1 MLVTL
6 SWIEKNYTK
15 FNKLYFNGIL
25 PSVKFKI
32 SNSRQTWGY
41 ASYKINCKNNTIE
54 PISLTMSNYYDSPEE
69 VKISTLLHEMI
80 HIYDYTIN
88 PQHFVTNGKRVRG
101 YNAHGLFFEKECNRL
116 KKFGFDISSIVTYKE
131 LTSSSKSKHAE
142 ELENKKVKSTIICV
156 VYGFN
161 GNNYFIKTND
171 ANIDT
176 FMHCLLCVNFNRCLG
191 GVKNIVL
198 YRIKDKNIASMR
210 SCKTTI
216 KGFKYSDSVTKAK
229 LITIGASKMKMP
241 VKYKKIANLM
251 ITKCA

>member
-6 SWIEKNYTK
+6 SWIEKNYKK

-25 PSVKFKI
+25 PNVKFKI

-54 PISLTMSNYYDSPEE
+54 PISLTISNYYDSPEE

-88 PQHFVTNGKRVRG
+88 PQHFVANGKRVRR

-156 VYGFN
+156 VYGSK
-161 GNNYFIKTND
+161 GYNYFIKTND

-191 GVKNIVL
+191 GVKDIVL

-216 KGFKYSDSVTKAK
+216 KGFKYSDTVTKTK
-229 LITIGASKMKMP
+229 LKSIGASEMKMP
-241 VKYKKIANLM
+241 AKYKKFANLM
-251 ITKCA
+251 IMKCA

>member
-6 SWIEKNYTK
+6 SWIEKNYAK

-88 PQHFVTNGKRVRG
+88 PHHFVTNGKRVRG

-116 KKFGFDISSIVTYKE
+116 KKFGFDISSIVTYK
-131 LTSSSKSKHAE
+131 
-142 ELENKKVKSTIICV
+142 
-156 VYGFN
+156 
-161 GNNYFIKTND
+161 
-171 ANIDT
+171 
-176 FMHCLLCVNFNRCLG
+176 
-191 GVKNIVL
+191 
-198 YRIKDKNIASMR
+198 
-210 SCKTTI
+210 
-216 KGFKYSDSVTKAK
+216 
-229 LITIGASKMKMP
+229 
-241 VKYKKIANLM
+241 
-251 ITKCA
+251 